1 MTTSARLE
9 HGRRV
14 TEHFERSVSEM
25 ERMHGAVPRDE
36 MMAMFQIMATHD
48 LLARLMSAP
57 VESQGLSFAGFRVLA
72 MIAKEPGGRV
82 PMHRLSEWL
91 SVSRQN
97 VTGLV
102 DGLEKRGL
110 VGRSTCGA
118 DRRVKWVELSE
129 EGRGVLRALAPR
141 HFAAVRALFG
151 GLAENEL
158 ETLTTLLTTI
168 RERILTLGPELEP
181 TFNVDPLMAPCEPCP
196 GGDPPKTP

>member
-1 MTTSARLE
+1 MSTSSRFE

-14 TEHFERSVSEM
+14 TEHFERSIAEM
-25 ERMHGAVPRDE
+25 ERRHGTVPRDE

-48 LLARLMSAP
+48 LLARLMSAT

-72 MIAKEPGGRV
+72 MIAKEAGGRV
-82 PMHRLSEWL
+82 PMRRLSEWL

-118 DRRVKWVELSE
+118 DRRVKWVELTE
-129 EGRGVLRALAPR
+129 EGRTVLQALAPR
-141 HFAAVRALFG
+141 HFAVVRALFG
-151 GLAENEL
+151 NLPPVEL
-158 ETLTTLLTTI
+158 ETLSSALTAI
-168 RERILTLGPELEP
+168 RDRVLTLGPELEP
-181 TFNVDPLMAPCEPCP
+181 TFNIEPLMSDCP
-196 GGDPPKTP
+196 ACPPESE